1 MTHGTAAL
9 YLSITVR
16 GKKQLYQVHPI
27 PADTRVAPKAW
38 RLSKGKESY
47 DVAIVTGEQGT
58 YGSCTCPDSVY
69 RSHECKHL
77 LAAKAVGL
85 IPKGPTE

>member
-1 MTHGTAAL
+1 MTHGTASL
-9 YLSITVR
+9 YLAITVR
-16 GKKQLYQVHPI
+16 GKKQLYHVTPI

-47 DVAIVTGEQGT
+47 DVAIVTGEGGV

-69 RSHECKHL
+69 RERPCKHL
-77 LAAKAVGL
+77 RAARAVGL
-85 IPKGPTE
+85 LPKD